1 MQMFFTIVLVL
12 IVVLY
17 VLSIVWVARDA
28 YLRGTVWYIWAIV
41 ALVPFLGVI
50 AYLLMRPP
58 LLMIDK
64 EEQELEVALKQ
75 RQLMNYGE
83 CAACGYPVEADYIIC
98 PHCHTQLKNMCP
110 GCRRALEPAWSIC
123 PFCATTVRQQ
133 PSTAASRPQSS
144 RRRAPRTSSDVP
156 SN

>member
-1 MQMFFTIVLVL
+1 MQMFFTVVLVL
-12 IVVLY
+12 IVILY
-17 VLSIVWVARDA
+17 ILSIVWVARDA
-28 YLRGTVWYIWAIV
+28 YLRGAAWYIWAIV
-41 ALVPFLGVI
+41 ALVPFLGII

-98 PHCHTQLKNMCP
+98 PNCHTQLKNMCP
-110 GCRRALEPAWSIC
+110 GCHRALEPAWSIC

-133 PSTAASRPQSS
+133 PSANTPRSQQG
-144 RRRAPRTSSDVP
+144 RRRAPRRSSETP
-156 SN
+156 AN